1 MSGFEDVEHAYNRDF
16 FSYNPDNGKFT
27 FLRKSGTWEIY
38 YSSKFNYIWVARMSD
53 TAPTCFWLVG
63 HGFTCAP
70 VWNEAYNS
78 GGWNLEDIS
87 QLGYIV
93 PIGEQKYQTTVY
105 LSNTHEWESFEIEI
119 YSDLQWNKDKG
130 MELQAGSLSGDTD
143 GIEISASNGITSGDG
158 FVPGYY
164 RLTFDTSQGV
174 GKETLHIER
183 LSD

>member
-1 MSGFEDVEHAYNRDF
+1 
-16 FSYNPDNGKFT
+16 
-27 FLRKSGTWEIY
+27 
-38 YSSKFNYIWVARMSD
+38 
-53 TAPTCFWLVG
+53 
-63 HGFTCAP
+63 
-70 VWNEAYNS
+70 
-78 GGWNLEDIS
+78 
-87 QLGYIV
+87 
-93 PIGEQKYQTTVY
+93 
-105 LSNTHEWESFEIEI
+105 
-119 YSDLQWNKDKG
+119 

>member
-1 MSGFEDVEHAYNRDF
+1 M
-16 FSYNPDNGKFT
+16 
-27 FLRKSGTWEIY
+27 
-38 YSSKFNYIWVARMSD
+38 
-53 TAPTCFWLVG
+53 
-63 HGFTCAP
+63 
-70 VWNEAYNS
+70 
-78 GGWNLEDIS
+78 
-87 QLGYIV
+87 GYIV

-143 GIEISASNGITSGDG
+143 GIELSASNGITSGDG

>member
-1 MSGFEDVEHAYNRDF
+1 M
-16 FSYNPDNGKFT
+16 NGS
-27 FLRKSGTWEIY
+27 LSKS
-38 YSSKFNYIWVARMSD
+38 
-53 TAPTCFWLVG
+53 
-63 HGFTCAP
+63 
-70 VWNEAYNS
+70 
-78 GGWNLEDIS
+78 
-87 QLGYIV
+87 
-93 PIGEQKYQTTVY
+93 
-105 LSNTHEWESFEIEI
+105 EI